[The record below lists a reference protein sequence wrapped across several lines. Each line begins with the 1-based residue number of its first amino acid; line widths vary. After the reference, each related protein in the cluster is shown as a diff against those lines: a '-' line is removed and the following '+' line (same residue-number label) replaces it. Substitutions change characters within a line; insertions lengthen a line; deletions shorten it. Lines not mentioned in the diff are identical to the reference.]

1 MQNYSQTAFLSLLCT
16 PVSFHPPKS
25 GVFVLFLH
33 SAWWYH
39 RVMKKGET
47 DYTNPDNILRPTLLK
62 VLGGTGVVY
71 VKKDPTA
78 AGGYVLLGHAFAD
91 GICLEVLFF
100 HCEAVRIRT
109 RYFRAMKTILKNQD
123 NKMSHDNMMAES
135 TKAWKE
141 YKVGLVGLNVKFVVT
156 CSPLEINVRG
166 GTRKKYVSAVRKYC
180 MPKSKA
186 PTAPK
191 PPPTST
197 STSSSSTMKTTDT
210 TPKKQKKGQK
220 GKKKGNIENEN
231 QQQQGQK
238 GSTKKK
244 ENQKGGSNKKN
255 RKGNQTQPKREK
267 SKEEEHKVKD
277 QNNGN
282 KKEKGNP
289 TKKADKKKVKE

>member
-62 VLGGTGVVY
+62 VGGTGVY

-141 YKVGLVGLNVKFVVT
+141 YKVGLVGLNAQFVVT

-197 STSSSSTMKTTDT
+197 STSSSSSSTMKTTDT

-289 TKKADKKKVKE
+289 TKKADKKVKE

>member
-1 MQNYSQTAFLSLLCT
+1 
-16 PVSFHPPKS
+16 
-25 GVFVLFLH
+25 
-33 SAWWYH
+33 
-39 RVMKKGET
+39 MKKGET

-62 VLGGTGVVY
+62 VGGTGVY

-141 YKVGLVGLNVKFVVT
+141 YKVGLVGLNAQFVVT

-197 STSSSSTMKTTDT
+197 STSSSSSSTMKTTDT
-210 TPKKQKKGQK
+210 STPKKQKKGQK

-267 SKEEEHKVKD
+267 SKEEHKVKD

-282 KKEKGNP
+282 KK
-289 TKKADKKKVKE
+289 